1 MELLLFRYAEFER
14 LYNCTWLD
22 IDFVPLER
30 RTQFMPESITIC
42 VLCAIYY
49 VLYVPCMYWK
59 HLHDNSCYKLLFYI
73 GVTDLGI
80 LWILGFF
87 SGWLNLRGDVFCS
100 HPILIYVMGIV
111 ATYLAKNT
119 ADSLAVFDIFFF
131 KSKVLA
137 FNRCLELT
145 SPHFSRVFFE
155 GYPMFIKPVLYSSI
169 YFGWFFY
176 PFVGYSN
183 DDHHQYE
190 HWLHVVHNIAVAFLS
205 PAIYLFFAS
214 KLFFNVQSNRRQFGV
229 VASELNSMQKRTFFQ
244 VFLVSLIN
252 TLTGSLYVYM
262 QSYSVDQWVITCR
275 ICVVNF
281 GIKSESKF
289 PKNTFRLNVHGFPAV
304 IYLALNKTIR
314 EDCRM
319 LYMKVFRKDRVSFI
333 GGVTVIRQTTDRKLP
348 TIMSAPL

>member
-22 IDFVPLER
+22 IDSVPLER

-42 VLCAIYY
+42 VLCAVYY
-49 VLYVPCMYWK
+49 VLYVPCMYSIWK

-111 ATYLAKNT
+111 ATSIWMAEST
-119 ADSLAVFDIFFF
+119 ADLILF
-131 KSKVLA
+131 KPKVLA

-155 GYPMFIKPVLYSSI
+155 GYRTSLWIVGCSLYALYWAMFIKPVLYSSI

-262 QSYSVDQWVITCR
+262 QSYSVNQWVITLAE
-275 ICVVNF
+275 F
-281 GIKSESKF
+281 AW
-289 PKNTFRLNVHGFPAV
+289 LNVHGFPAV

-333 GGVTVIRQTTDRKLP
+333 GGVTVIRRTTDRKLP
-348 TIMSAPL
+348 TIKSAPL

>member
-22 IDFVPLER
+22 IDSVPLER

-42 VLCAIYY
+42 L
-49 VLYVPCMYWK
+49 LYSVRALHVPIWK

-100 HPILIYVMGIV
+100 HPILIYV
-111 ATYLAKNT
+111 
-119 ADSLAVFDIFFF
+119 
-131 KSKVLA
+131 LA

-155 GYPMFIKPVLYSSI
+155 GYRTSLWVIGCSLYALYWAMFIKPVLYSSI

-183 DDHHQYE
+183 DDHH
-190 HWLHVVHNIAVAFLS
+190 
-205 PAIYLFFAS
+205 
-214 KLFFNVQSNRRQFGV
+214 QSNRRQFGV

-262 QSYSVDQWVITCR
+262 QSYSVDQWVITLAE
-275 ICVVNF
+275 F
-281 GIKSESKF
+281 AW
-289 PKNTFRLNVHGFPAV
+289 LNVHGFPAV

-319 LYMKVFRKDRVSFI
+319 LYMKLFRKDRVSFI
-333 GGVTVIRQTTDRKLP
+333 GGVTVLRRTTDRKLP

>member
-22 IDFVPLER
+22 IDSVPLER

-49 VLYVPCMYWK
+49 VLYVPCMYSIWK

-111 ATYLAKNT
+111 ATSIWMAEST
-119 ADSLAVFDIFFF
+119 ADL
-131 KSKVLA
+131 VLA

-155 GYPMFIKPVLYSSI
+155 GYRTSLWIVGCSLYALYWAMFIKPVLYSSI

-205 PAIYLFFAS
+205 PAIYLFFAI

-262 QSYSVDQWVITCR
+262 QSYSVNQWVITLAE
-275 ICVVNF
+275 F
-281 GIKSESKF
+281 AW
-289 PKNTFRLNVHGFPAV
+289 LNVHGFPAV

-333 GGVTVIRQTTDRKLP
+333 GGVTVIRRTTDRKLP
-348 TIMSAPL
+348 TIKSAPL